1 MPSKIIQDLEA
12 ISKDDA
18 VAYAVGDTIR
28 VHQLIREGK
37 KERVQRYEG
46 VVISRRNKGNIKEV
60 VTVRKIVDKI
70 GVEKTFLVRSPL
82 VSKIEVVRQSS
93 VRRAKL
99 FYLRDR
105 KGTKATRLKAK
116 NETGQSSS

>member
-12 ISKDDA
+12 IAKEDA
-18 VAYAVGDTIR
+18 VTYGVGDTIC

-46 VVISRRNKGNIKEV
+46 VVISRRNRGNIKEV

-116 NETGQSSS
+116 VEATKSDS

>member
-1 MPSKIIQDLEA
+1 MTSKIIQDLEA
-12 ISKDDA
+12 VDKQNA
-18 VAYAVGDTIR
+18 VAYGVGDTIN

-60 VTVRKIVDKI
+60 VTVRKIVDKV

-82 VSKIEVVRQSS
+82 VSKIEVVRQAS

-116 NETGQSSS
+116 NEGVKANA

>member
-37 KERVQRYEG
+37 KSG
-46 VVISRRNKGNIKEV
+46 FNAMKGVISRRNKGNIKEV

-116 NETGQSSS
+116 VEATKSDS